1 MSINLIL
8 NQTAVLYGCS
18 LSFFVCVCVCVCVRL
33 CVCAACVFVCTAI
46 AIYIFLVPLG
56 LPVYIIT
63 IIFPLDQVT

>member
-18 LSFFVCVCVCVCVRL
+18 LSVLCVCVCVHM

-56 LPVYIIT
+56 LPVHIIT
-63 IIFPLDQVT
+63 IIFPLDQAT

>member
-18 LSFFVCVCVCVCVRL
+18 LSFFCVCVCVCV

-63 IIFPLDQVT
+63 IIFPLDQAT